1 MKIPFNSQKMQNFLL
16 AVGMSCILLGI
27 YFLVAF
33 HSAAETGAAV
43 FLRFMCLAG
52 VGMLLLFLSL
62 VLVKSFLLVYVGLQ
76 LVFFGILALVID
88 SHIVRAG
95 LRELWP
101 VLVVSAGVSLLPA
114 GLYRAKRIK
123 SIYLFPGI
131 VIVFLGLFLLPFSL
145 HITGISLKKFFLTF
159 YPLAFIL
166 MGLSLVVVFFYQQTH
181 RKDFPYMT
189 DDSEL
194 VQRDSEGAK

>member
-43 FLRFMCLAG
+43 LLRFMCLAG

-95 LRELWP
+95 LKELWP
-101 VLVVSAGVSLLPA
+101 VLVVSSGVSLLPA

-131 VIVFLGLFLLPFSL
+131 VLVFLGLFLLPFSL
-145 HITGISLKKFFLTF
+145 HVTRISLKKLFLTF

>member
-1 MKIPFNSQKMQNFLL
+1 MKLHFNSLKMQNFLL
-16 AVGMSCILLGI
+16 AVGMSCILFGI

-33 HSAAETGAAV
+33 RAAAGAGIAV
-43 FLRFMCLAG
+43 FVRFMCLSG

-62 VLVKSFLLVYVGLQ
+62 VLIKSYLLVYVGMQ

-88 SHIVRAG
+88 SNIVSAG

-101 VLVVSAGVSLLPA
+101 VLVVSSGVSLFPA

-131 VIVFLGLFLLPFSL
+131 LLVVIGLFFLPFSL
-145 HITGISLKKFFLTF
+145 NLTGVSLKKFFLAF
-159 YPLAFIL
+159 YPLAFIF
-166 MGLSLVVVFFYQQTH
+166 MGLILVVVFFYQQTH
-181 RKDFPYMT
+181 RKNFPYMT
-189 DDSEL
+189 DDSEPGS
-194 VQRDSEGAK
+194 QGAEGVR